1 VSQSDQPAETVSIV
15 GVVADAIR
23 LGSTAR
29 YSGVIYLPFRHDYGR
44 HLVFTA
50 RATRD
55 PAALADVIRQTLRD
69 LDPDVAVRVAGAGPS
84 VIGSTAQFF
93 QISAAIASL
102 LGTFAWILALVGLY
116 GVLSHLVSR
125 RTREIGVRVALGASR
140 AQITRL
146 VVTEGLSP
154 VVVGIVLGL
163 TLGALASMA
172 LQARFLRYVP
182 TMDVVLL
189 VVVPGAFIVAAV
201 LACYLPARRAA
212 SVDPNSAL
220 RGG

>member
-1 VSQSDQPAETVSIV
+1 MGLRIIRGRGWDHLGPETRGVTVVDASTALDLFGTTDVVGRTIDVSQSDQPAETVSIV

-102 LGTFAWILALVGLY
+102 LGTFGT
-116 GVLSHLVSR
+116 SR
-125 RTREIGVRVALGASR
+125 RWTSSCWLSCPGPSSWPRCSR
-140 AQITRL
+140 ATCRPAGQRVSIPTPPCG
-146 VVTEGLSP
+146 EAEC
-154 VVVGIVLGL
+154 VLG
-163 TLGALASMA
+163 
-172 LQARFLRYVP
+172 
-182 TMDVVLL
+182 
-189 VVVPGAFIVAAV
+189 
-201 LACYLPARRAA
+201 RRIAGQ
-212 SVDPNSAL
+212 
-220 RGG
+220 R